1 MLRVYEEKQVI
12 NYIQLMLKD
21 YGYKYLSCKFIRK
34 QKNSR
39 KIDKILQYF

>member
-1 MLRVYEEKQVI
+1 MLRVYGEKQV
-12 NYIQLMLKD
+12 IQLMLKD